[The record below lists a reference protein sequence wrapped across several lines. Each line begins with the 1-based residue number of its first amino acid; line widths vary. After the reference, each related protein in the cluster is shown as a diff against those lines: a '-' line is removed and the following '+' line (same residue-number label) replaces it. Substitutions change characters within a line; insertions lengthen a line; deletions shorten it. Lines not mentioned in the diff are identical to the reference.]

1 MTANAFAVEG
11 LSGLIRVF
19 RAVRRKCAQIEG
31 VPRPSGWYRAIAVRT
46 ILELRPMPDGGLS
59 ASYLVPRLAN
69 PAYDQTGLKY

>member
-1 MTANAFAVEG
+1 MLKLKAYHARQDGTEPF
-11 LSGLIRVF
+11 
-19 RAVRRKCAQIEG
+19 
-31 VPRPSGWYRAIAVRT
+31 AVRT